1 MVTALNGGRRKDDK
15 EASLGY
21 RFWLERWLLRLA
33 VLPEDGSSVP
43 SNPVRWLVT
52 ACGFSSRVSTHSFG
66 LHTDLHTHGRH
77 LNRHIHMP
85 LLKIK

>member
-1 MVTALNGGRRKDDK
+1 MVTVLNAGRQKDDK

-21 RFWLERWLLRLA
+21 RFRLERWLKLLGLA

-43 SNPVRWLVT
+43 SNHVRWLVT

-66 LHTDLHTHGRH
+66 LHTDLHTHMEDACTGTYTCRY
-77 LNRHIHMP
+77 
-85 LLKIK
+85 